1 MKYLPLIWAGLWR
14 KRTRTVFTLLSVM
27 TAFLL
32 FGMLQG
38 VNSAF
43 TQSVRSANINRLY
56 VASKF
61 SMIEPLPLAMLQ
73 RIEQVPGVTGATYGV
88 WFGGY
93 YRERKNFLLSY
104 PVDVRRYFDMF
115 PEMQISKETLETLA
129 NTRTGAVIGVE
140 LAKKYDWKVGD
151 KITIP
156 SGIWTKADGSR
167 EWTFDIVGIFNDTGD
182 SSRSNSLFFNYAY
195 FDEARTITPG
205 TVAWFIV
212 RIADP
217 AQSVKIAEAIDATFA
232 NSPQETQT
240 QNEKEYAQAYFK
252 QFGDINLIVS
262 AIIGAVFFA
271 LLFLTGNAMMQS
283 FRERIPEIAI
293 LKTLGLSDLG
303 VVALLTAEALI
314 LCLGA
319 AAIGML
325 LAYFGFGLIKSMVYA
340 AAMPGVVIAM
350 GCAYAVILALVTVLP
365 PAWRAKQ
372 LSIVDG
378 LRKN

>member
-1 MKYLPLIWAGLWR
+1 MKYLPLIWAGIWR
-14 KRTRTVFTLLSVM
+14 KRTRTAFTVLSVM

-61 SMIEPLPLAMLQ
+61 SMIEPLPLSMLQ
-73 RIEQVPGVTGATYGV
+73 QIEQVPGVTLATYGV

-104 PVDVRRYFDMF
+104 PVDVRRYFEMF
-115 PEMQISKETLETLA
+115 PEIQVSKELIETLA

-140 LAKKYDWKVGD
+140 LANKYGWKVGD

-156 SGIWTKADGSR
+156 SGIWTKADGTR
-167 EWTFDIVGIFNDTGD
+167 EWTFDIVGIFNDTSD
-182 SSRSNSLFFNYAY
+182 SSRTNSLFFNYEY

-205 TVAWFIV
+205 TVAWYIV

-217 AQSVKIAEAIDATFA
+217 AQSVRVAEAIDATFA

-271 LLFLTGNAMMQS
+271 LLFLTGNSMMQAM
-283 FRERIPEIAI
+283 RERIPEIAI
-293 LKTLGLSDLG
+293 MKTLGLSDMG
-303 VVALLTAEALI
+303 VVGLLAAEALI

-319 AAIGML
+319 AAIGMA
-325 LAYFGFGLIKSMVYA
+325 LAYFSFGLIKNMVYA
-340 AAMPGVVIAM
+340 SGMPSIVIFM
-350 GCAYAVILALVTVLP
+350 GFGCAIALAIITVLP

-378 LRKN
+378 LRKH